1 MVSLFYSI
9 NHSLISCNCKSFLF
23 LSSPL
28 VVLKR
33 CLEKFFVYILRL
45 LAGKLG
51 KICTAVSLAS
61 FRQKNLTK
69 YYVKF
74 PAKRYSYIISKKNL
88 VVIFLSWYLHQ
99 FLIYYTRV
107 FLGVWNEK
115 ASCKAKVLINGTIKI
130 YCWNNEFFL
139 MFWWNPITFFFRHK
153 TCHAYD
159 ALSFF
164 KIFKAVSFQ
173 M

>member
-1 MVSLFYSI
+1 MVFYFSMKWSTLFCVLSIMVSLFYSI

-33 CLEKFFVYILRL
+33 CLEKFFVHILRL

-99 FLIYYTRV
+99 FCQILPSILDWDLLHESIFRS
-107 FLGVWNEK
+107 LKRKSIMQGK
-115 ASCKAKVLINGTIKI
+115 GT
-130 YCWNNEFFL
+130 
-139 MFWWNPITFFFRHK
+139 
-153 TCHAYD
+153 D
-159 ALSFF
+159 
-164 KIFKAVSFQ
+164 
-173 M
+173 